1 MRNWEYELK
10 TFICLYVYWQL
21 ARATYEFNVDRGS
34 IYDFAFLR
42 GRFAVEGRIAFLRKQ
57 LASRNG
63 NDTFILTG
71 E

>member
-21 ARATYEFNVDRGS
+21 AASLNGPFVQKES
-34 IYDFAFLR
+34 IADYLFVR
-42 GRFAVEGRIAFLRKQ
+42 GRSAVETRIAYLRKVI
-57 LASRNG
+57 ASRNG
-63 NDTFILTG
+63 NDTFILSG

>member
-1 MRNWEYELK
+1 MRNWEYELR
-10 TFICLYVYWQL
+10 TFITLYVYWQL
-21 ARATYEFNVDRGS
+21 AEAVHSPFVEKEIISEYLF
-34 IYDFAFLR
+34 IR
-42 GRFAVEGRIAFLRKQ
+42 GRSAVETRIAYLRRV